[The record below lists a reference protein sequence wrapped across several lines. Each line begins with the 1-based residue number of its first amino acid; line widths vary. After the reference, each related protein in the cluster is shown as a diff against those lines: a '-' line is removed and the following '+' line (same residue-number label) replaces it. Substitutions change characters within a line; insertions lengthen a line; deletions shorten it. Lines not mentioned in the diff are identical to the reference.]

1 MDLKTAIRK
10 ASNSNVS
17 PTAFYALL
25 SDFGAFEEEK
35 PWVKSITKTICDKNY
50 HQQLLK
56 LTLPDK
62 SNSLR
67 IQDIIYKL
75 SSQYGYEAGKGLS
88 ITGPS
93 CEAQPGFSS
102 PNHFLRYPHERNDGK
117 RQLPFS
123 KGFLNHSKQR
133 PGERNGFHAA
143 RTSQQEPIKN
153 NTYEKKKHY
162 DAKRGH

>member
-25 SDFGAFEEEK
+25 SDFGAFEEEE

-50 HQQLLK
+50 HQQLPK

-75 SSQYGYEAGKGLS
+75 SSQYGYEAGKVSTVLHKLALGMGSVTDSFDWNDEFSPTSRTGKTNTQPHTTAAMTCPGCGLPFYKIYS
-88 ITGPS
+88 TYCAFCGS
-93 CEAQPGFSS
+93 
-102 PNHFLRYPHERNDGK
+102 K
-117 RQLPFS
+117 RQ
-123 KGFLNHSKQR
+123 
-133 PGERNGFHAA
+133 
-143 RTSQQEPIKN
+143 
-153 NTYEKKKHY
+153 
-162 DAKRGH
+162 